1 MPIEAK
7 CQACG
12 VRFRAPDKYA
22 GKRVKCPKCAA
33 AIQIPAD
40 GQEQATDQPAA
51 EQKPEAE
58 TVQAQKPPAEKA
70 EWHMQTEDGQ
80 EFGPVS
86 KTELDSWV
94 RDGRIDGSCQVLKEG
109 WDQWKWAE
117 DVYPELAESDEEEE
131 SEEDE
136 ATMFAGIVAG
146 GQEDEEEEEQEEEI
160 NPFASPQATA
170 EQAPPEAQPA
180 DAEAITPAIRQAL
193 AQTKPWVTFLSFL
206 GFFFG
211 GLGALA
217 GLLML
222 AIAVFA
228 LSIGGM
234 ISGLMVLVGPALYL
248 AAAYYLFTYGRK
260 IGAFLKS
267 DAVVDFEQAMGA
279 QKSFWKLAGMVTA
292 SVLGIYLVLG
302 LLLVVIGLATAAT

>member
-40 GQEQATDQPAA
+40 GQEQATDHP
-51 EQKPEAE
+51 
-58 TVQAQKPPAEKA
+58 
-70 EWHMQTEDGQ
+70 
-80 EFGPVS
+80 
-86 KTELDSWV
+86 
-94 RDGRIDGSCQVLKEG
+94 
-109 WDQWKWAE
+109 
-117 DVYPELAESDEEEE
+117 E